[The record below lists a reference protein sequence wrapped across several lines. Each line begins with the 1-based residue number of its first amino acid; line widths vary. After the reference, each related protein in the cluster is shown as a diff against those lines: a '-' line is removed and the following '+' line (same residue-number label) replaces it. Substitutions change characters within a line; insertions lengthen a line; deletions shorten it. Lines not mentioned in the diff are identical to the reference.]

1 MNTNDNK
8 QSRVMTSEE
17 HGKVSSAV
25 SVLLS
30 VFKGAEWDTSGN
42 GKTLTGDA
50 IEPALVRAAAALE
63 AYEAEK
69 NAARNKAAMAGI
81 QGVLTAA
88 RETTIKEYV
97 ELAVQ
102 MKAAPV
108 LRKMLGDKA
117 NPPQWFD
124 VPVASFVNLFPGLN
138 EAEVNKVLH
147 EKPFN
152 LKLAPG
158 GKGRGTQLVRV
169 GISAETWKEALAEV

>member
-1 MNTNDNK
+1 MSNDNK
-8 QSRVMTSEE
+8 QSRVMSTEE
-17 HGKVSSAV
+17 HGKVSGAV
-25 SVLLS
+25 NVLFSIL
-30 VFKGAEWDTSGN
+30 KGAEWDTQ
-42 GKTLTGDA
+42 GKGTVLPEGSVEA
-50 IEPALVRAAAALE
+50 VLVRTAAALE

-88 RETTIKEYV
+88 REATIAGYV
-97 ELAVQ
+97 EVAKQ
-102 MKAAPV
+102 MKAAPM
-108 LRKMLGDKA
+108 LRSMLGDKA

-124 VPVASFVNLFPGLN
+124 VPVASFVSLFPGMN

-147 EKPFN
+147 EKPFS

-169 GISAETWKEALAEV
+169 GISAETWKEALAEI

>member
-1 MNTNDNK
+1 MSNDNK
-8 QSRVMTSEE
+8 QSRTMTSEE

-30 VFKGAEWDTSGN
+30 VFRAGEWDTSGN
-42 GKTLTGDA
+42 GKTLAGDDVV
-50 IEPALVRAAAALE
+50 PALVRAAAALE

-81 QGVLTAA
+81 QGVLKAA
-88 RETTIKEYV
+88 REEVIAGYV
-97 ELAVQ
+97 EVAKQ
-102 MKAAPV
+102 IKAAP
-108 LRKMLGDKA
+108 LLKTLLGDKA
-117 NPPQWFD
+117 NPPQWAD
-124 VPVASFVNLFPGLN
+124 VPVASFVSFFPGLN

-158 GKGRGTQLVRV
+158 GKGRGTQLVRI
-169 GISAETWKEALAEV
+169 GISADTWKEALSEV